1 MKYPP
6 TILNLIEC
14 FKHLPGIGEKTAERL
29 SLSLLQMDPDVIEL
43 FSTSLKDIKLK
54 IRKCDICH
62 NLCEDNI
69 CEICKDKNRNKD
81 ILCVV
86 EEPKNVIL
94 FEKLNIF
101 SGYYHVLDGLISP
114 MDGINPEDINIF
126 SLIDRV
132 KKDGVKEI
140 ILALKPSIEGET
152 TSLYI
157 SKMLEDTNVKI
168 TKIAY
173 GIPMGAEIDYVDSLT
188 LSLALEN
195 RMDIST
201 NKNS

>member
-1 MKYPP
+1 MKYPS

-14 FKHLPGIGEKTAERL
+14 FKKLPGIGEKTAERL
-29 SLSLLQMDPDVIEL
+29 ALSMLNMEDTILDL
-43 FSTSLKDIKLK
+43 FSKSLKDVKTKIK
-54 IRKCDICH
+54 RCNICN
-62 NLCEDNI
+62 NLSEEDT
-69 CEICKDKNRNKD
+69 CEICKDKNRNKK
-81 ILCVV
+81 IICVV

-101 SGYYHVLDGLISP
+101 EGYYHVLDGLISP
-114 MDGINPEDINIF
+114 IDGINPEDINIS

-132 KKDGVKEI
+132 KKDKISEL
-140 ILALKPSIEGET
+140 ILALKPSVEGET

-157 SKMLEDTNVKI
+157 SKLLEKENVKI

-173 GIPMGAEIDYVDSLT
+173 GIPMGAEMDYVDSLT
-188 LSLALEN
+188 LELALEN

-201 NKNS
+201 NKDS